1 MKIIILIIA
10 NHSPKYLK
18 MHRIWEKYIKNH
30 PNIHVFFI
38 KSDPDI
44 ENDIVLDKENHTIY
58 LKDTESLIPGIYNKT
73 IASINYC
80 LKTMEFDFIYRT
92 NLSSFLDLNRLYE
105 FFLSNKIDYGGY
117 IGNHEG
123 ILFASGSGFILSREA
138 CSYLISNTIESELP
152 DDVIIAKI
160 LSPKYSPQFIPR
172 NDMINEHEYFS
183 LPLDKSF
190 HYRCKTSNEHINTC
204 EIMNSLYSTIY
215 QKMRLT
221 TVLASTNNNP
231 DYYQFIPKQILFWGK
246 IGIRFLAVFIGDYLP
261 EELAPYSNNIIIWSK
276 NQDLHSAYVGQMI
289 RLYCTALIDLPDD
302 ELVMITDMDML
313 PCSPQYYKDG
323 LDGFKKSDF
332 IYYRHIDEYEKQIYM
347 CYNAAH
353 PSTWGTCFGIST
365 IDDIERKLYENYQQT
380 YNGIPGSN
388 GWFTDQKIMYDALI
402 KYPHLKILNRPLH
415 RLEIWMYHQH
425 LQNGDSDFFKNYH
438 DCHFHRSY
446 SQNQHLIQN
455 AEQQL
460 FSI

>member
-10 NHSPKYLK
+10 NDSPKYLE
-18 MHRIWEKYIKNH
+18 MQGIWKKYMNNH
-30 PNIHVFFI
+30 PNIHAFFI

-44 ENDIVLDKENHTIY
+44 ENDIILDKDTNTIY
-58 LKDTESLIPGIYNKT
+58 IKDTESLIPGIYNKT
-73 IASINYC
+73 VASIDDC
-80 LKTMEFDFIYRT
+80 LRTIDFDFIYRT

-138 CSYLISNTIESELP
+138 CKYLVSNTMESELL

-172 NDMINEHEYFS
+172 KDIQTISELMNPSE
-183 LPLDKSF
+183 SF
-190 HYRCKTSNEHINTC
+190 HYRCKTSNNHLNTC
-204 EIMNSLYSTIY
+204 EIMNALYSTIY

-221 TVLASTNNNP
+221 TVLASVNNNP
-231 DYYQFIPKQILFWGK
+231 DYYRFIPKQILFWGK
-246 IGIRFLAVFIGDYLP
+246 MGIRFLAIFIGNYLP
-261 EELAPYSNNIIIWSK
+261 EELVAYSQNIILWSR
-276 NQDLHSAYVGQMI
+276 NLDLHSAYVAQNI
-289 RLYCTALIDLPDD
+289 RLYYTAILELADN

-313 PCSPQYYKDG
+313 PCNPRFYIDG
-323 LDGFKKSDF
+323 LERFQKQDF
-332 IYYRHIDEYEKQIYM
+332 IYYRHIDEQEKQIYM

-353 PSTWGTCFGIST
+353 PSVWGSCFGIKT
-365 IDDIERKLYENYQQT
+365 MEDIERKIYVNYQQT

-388 GWFTDQKIMYDALI
+388 GWYIDQVIMYQALI
-402 KYPHLKILNRPLH
+402 NYPHLKILNRPLN
-415 RLEIWMYHQH
+415 RLEVWMYNEH
-425 LQNGDSDFFKNYH
+425 LQRGDSNFFVKYD

-446 SQNQHLIQN
+446 SKNQYLIED
-455 AEQQL
+455 AERQL

>member
-10 NHSPKYLK
+10 NDSPTYLK
-18 MHRIWEKYIKNH
+18 MQGIWRKYMNLH
-30 PNIHVFFI
+30 PNIHAFFI
-38 KSDPDI
+38 KSDPNILCDI
-44 ENDIVLDKENHTIY
+44 FLDKDNDTIFI
-58 LKDTESLIPGIYNKT
+58 KDTESLIPGIYNKT
-73 IASINYC
+73 IRSIEYC
-80 LKTMEFDFIYRT
+80 LRTIDFDFIYRT
-92 NLSSFLDLNRLYE
+92 NLSSFLDLNGLYE

-117 IGNHEG
+117 IGNHES

-138 CSYLISNTIESELP
+138 SIYLINNTLESELP

-172 NDMINEHEYFS
+172 NDIQNS
-183 LPLDKSF
+183 LRTSF
-190 HYRCKTSNEHINTC
+190 HYRCKSSNEHINTC
-204 EIMNSLYSTIY
+204 EIMNSLYSISY

-231 DYYQFIPKQILFWGK
+231 DYYRFIPKQIIFWGK
-246 IGIRFLAVFIGDYLP
+246 IGIRFIAVYIGDCLP
-261 EELAPYSNNIIIWSK
+261 EELIPYSDNIIIWSR
-276 NQDLHSAYVGQMI
+276 NLDLHSAYVAQMI
-289 RLYCTALIDLPDD
+289 RLYYTAVIDLPND

-323 LDGFKKSDF
+323 FEGFQKQDF
-332 IYYRHIDEYEKQIYM
+332 IYYRHIDEAEKQIYM

-353 PSTWGTCFGIST
+353 PSIWGTCFGVST

-388 GWFTDQKIMYDALI
+388 GWYTDQIIMYDALI
-402 KYPHLKILNRPLH
+402 KYPYLKILNRPLR

-425 LQNGDSDFFKNYH
+425 LCNGDTDFFKKYD

-446 SQNQHLIQN
+446 SQNQALIAD
-455 AEQQL
+455 AERQI
-460 FSI
+460 FSL